1 MRSCAEIEI
10 AFTGMLKASSV
21 KSPASAS
28 RPPQHPSTQIA
39 GQSSRK
45 VSNLFRHDRG
55 SCNFRLW
62 ERRLPARSRLIS
74 NSLQITGYA
83 KVLSAS
89 GRGKWRRGELNPC
102 PRRYP
107 REHLHVYPV
116 TSFKEPNVAPAHC
129 RLPSIREFRFT
140 NRRGRSTDL
149 PACCPRFRR

>member
-28 RPPQHPSTQIA
+28 RPLNILLRKLPGKVLEKFQIFSDTTA
-39 GQSSRK
+39 DHAVFDSG
-45 VSNLFRHDRG
+45 
-55 SCNFRLW
+55 

-74 NSLQITGYA
+74 NSLHITGYA

-116 TSFKEPNVAPAHC
+116 TSFKEPNVAPTHC

>member
-45 VSNLFRHDRG
+45 VQIFSDTTADHAVFDSGAL
-55 SCNFRLW
+55 
-62 ERRLPARSRLIS
+62 RLPACSRLIS
-74 NSLQITGYA
+74 NSLHITGYA